1 MICSSALTA
10 DESLSLPSKSPS
22 LSTIQP
28 TTSGED
34 ITDDIGGESSSA
46 LTADESLSL
55 LSKSPSLSTI
65 HPTTGD
71 SDTPVKC
78 ELTDSNDD
86 EVVSG
91 REDEVSVP
99 LEVVGG
105 GTDTTATS
113 PAPEIVAGEESSTTL
128 DLSSVLPVG
137 LLSDVDE
144 DEEETLSVV
153 ELPLET
159 SPSDT
164 DLSTFFPLGLFSDDE
179 DDQEEVHEEGGAP
192 QPSAL
197 ACGVLADHA
206 TPSSSDTDKD
216 TFLVLV
222 SENFFSDEEENGDR
236 SRCSAEGCVD
246 SRKSPPLPQFADCE
260 QLSFPGQIE
269 GYSLLEALSS
279 PQHLVPGQRDSD
291 SMEETSASLI
301 PRSSECKALILA
313 RSHIHTRPD
322 GQNQSQEDSKNEESE
337 DIEFFDIS
345 NVEPDEEDPIII
357 PADISY
363 VHAVLLAYGFVP
375 ITMNNKDPNSM
386 YYVYVPFEKR
396 KAQYSRTDSDSA
408 THTGNA
414 THSTQSTSNCSGYAP
429 TSDHN
434 TQHHSS
440 DTGFSG
446 YTPGA
451 SESTGRTTGASSDTN
466 HTTGAGWDTHGSTN
480 YTPSGTNYT
489 SGAGW
494 GTKHTPGAGWDTHG
508 STNYTPSGTNYT
520 SGAGWGT
527 KHTTGAGWD
536 THGSTNYTP
545 SGTNYTSGAGWGTKH
560 TTGAGWD
567 THGSTDYTPSGT
579 NYTSGAD
586 WGTKHTTGAG
596 WDTHGSTDYTPSGT
610 NYTAGAGW
618 GTKHTTGAGW
628 DTHGSTDYTPSGTN
642 YTAGA
647 GWGTKHTTGAGW
659 DTHGSTDYTP
669 SGTNYTAGAGWGT
682 KHTTGAGWDTHGSTN
697 YTPSGTNYTSGAGWG
712 TKHTTGARRTRW
724 DTHGSTN
731 CAGWGTNAGWGTQS
745 TSQPTSFAQPSS
757 AETTGVH
764 GYSYTQQTTEP
775 AGSHQHTT
783 NHAGCS
789 GLSSAQPTGQTFGYY
804 EHPPTC
810 PDPSTKPSSYYGSS
824 TAEPTYASA
833 QAHRPFTS
841 TEPPP
846 ECSTSQ
852 PSATVPPSTSWADE
866 PKSNSDTAQVTR

>member
-1 MICSSALTA
+1 MICSSALTADESLSLPSKSPSLSTIQPTTSGEDITDDIGGESSSALTA

-113 PAPEIVAGEESSTTL
+113 PAPEIAGEESSTTL
-128 DLSSVLPVG
+128 FSVLPVG
-137 LLSDVDE
+137 LLSDDDE

-164 DLSTFFPLGLFSDDE
+164 DLSTFFPLGLFFSDDE

-216 TFLVLV
+216 TFPVLV

-236 SRCSAEGCVD
+236 SRCSVEGCVD

-260 QLSFPGQIE
+260 QLSFPSQIE
-269 GYSLLEALSS
+269 GYGLLEALSS

-291 SMEETSASLI
+291 SMEETSASLV

-313 RSHIHTRPD
+313 RSHIHTPPD
-322 GQNQSQEDSKNEESE
+322 GRNQSQEDSKNEESE
-337 DIEFFDIS
+337 DIDIS
-345 NVEPDEEDPIII
+345 NVEPDEVDPIII

-396 KAQYSRTDSDSA
+396 KGRYFRTDSDSA
-408 THTGNA
+408 TYTGNA
-414 THSTQSTSNCSGYAP
+414 TQSTQSTSYCGGYPP

-434 TQHHSS
+434 TQ
-440 DTGFSG
+440 
-446 YTPGA
+446 A
-451 SESTGRTTGASSDTN
+451 
-466 HTTGAGWDTHGSTN
+466 
-480 YTPSGTNYT
+480 
-489 SGAGW
+489 
-494 GTKHTPGAGWDTHG
+494 
-508 STNYTPSGTNYT
+508 
-520 SGAGWGT
+520 
-527 KHTTGAGWD
+527 
-536 THGSTNYTP
+536 
-545 SGTNYTSGAGWGTKH
+545 
-560 TTGAGWD
+560 
-567 THGSTDYTPSGT
+567 
-579 NYTSGAD
+579 
-586 WGTKHTTGAG
+586 
-596 WDTHGSTDYTPSGT
+596 
-610 NYTAGAGW
+610 
-618 GTKHTTGAGW
+618 
-628 DTHGSTDYTPSGTN
+628 
-642 YTAGA
+642 
-647 GWGTKHTTGAGW
+647 
-659 DTHGSTDYTP
+659 
-669 SGTNYTAGAGWGT
+669 
-682 KHTTGAGWDTHGSTN
+682 
-697 YTPSGTNYTSGAGWG
+697 
-712 TKHTTGARRTRW
+712 
-724 DTHGSTN
+724 
-731 CAGWGTNAGWGTQS
+731 
-745 TSQPTSFAQPSS
+745 
-757 AETTGVH
+757 
-764 GYSYTQQTTEP
+764 
-775 AGSHQHTT
+775 
-783 NHAGCS
+783 
-789 GLSSAQPTGQTFGYY
+789 
-804 EHPPTC
+804 
-810 PDPSTKPSSYYGSS
+810 
-824 TAEPTYASA
+824 
-833 QAHRPFTS
+833 PF
-841 TEPPP
+841 
-846 ECSTSQ
+846 
-852 PSATVPPSTSWADE
+852 V
-866 PKSNSDTAQVTR
+866 